1 MQSLGKGM
9 DEWWRRPLSCAEGET
24 EAPQVNK
31 GGSRV
36 SPRPPWGQELD
47 LSDSTSF
54 SPSVQGRCAEAEGV
68 DRLLSMAPPEF
79 LVHRAS
85 LLRGFP
91 DSGVFTDLL
100 RRQSGGGTEA
110 AFGRCP
116 NPTAPDGRKKRQE
129 AVLGPGDPRA
139 GWSGGWR
146 ASRSP
151 HKVCSSKC

>member
-1 MQSLGKGM
+1 M

-68 DRLLSMAPPEF
+68 GRLLSMAPPEF

-100 RRQSGGGTEA
+100 RRQSGGGSCGRLRALSQPHGSGREEEEA
-110 AFGRCP
+110 RGGA
-116 NPTAPDGRKKRQE
+116 
-129 AVLGPGDPRA
+129 GPRGP
-139 GWSGGWR
+139 SGGLEWGLESQPM
-146 ASRSP
+146 ASQSLQL
-151 HKVCSSKC
+151 